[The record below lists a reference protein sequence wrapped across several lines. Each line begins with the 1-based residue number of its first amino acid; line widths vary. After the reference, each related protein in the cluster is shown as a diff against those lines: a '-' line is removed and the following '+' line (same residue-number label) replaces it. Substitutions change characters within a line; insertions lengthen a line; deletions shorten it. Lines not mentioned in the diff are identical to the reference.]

1 MSSIVFCALASGRA
15 GIRALSRLRAVG
27 AMLILL
33 LTAILMGDALAEVRV
48 PELTGRVNDL
58 TGTLS
63 AEQRRG
69 LEERLAA
76 IERRKGAQVVVLI
89 VDSTSP
95 ETIEQ
100 FSIRVAEAWKIG
112 RGVVDGRRVD
122 DGVLILVAKSDR
134 RVRIE
139 VGYGLEGA
147 IPDALARR
155 IVDESI
161 VPGFRSGDFA
171 GGLQAGIGDLGRLID
186 GEPLPPPRRA
196 AEATGDG
203 LGDALMTGLVVAA
216 IAGSVTTAML
226 GRLIGAFAGAA
237 AGGVFAIAGGAS
249 LLSGGAVFLLAL
261 VFLLFFRG
269 GGGGRGGSGG
279 VWTGGGSGGTSWGGR
294 SSGGGFSGGGGG
306 FGGGGA
312 SGRW

>member
-1 MSSIVFCALASGRA
+1 MSADALGARPPGPA
-15 GIRALSRLRAVG
+15 GMRVLARLRAFGVC
-27 AMLILL
+27 LL
-33 LTAILMGDALAEVRV
+33 LMLGAIATGDALAEVRV
-48 PELTGRVNDL
+48 PELAGRVNDL
-58 TGTLS
+58 TRTLT

-89 VDSTSP
+89 VDSTAP

-100 FSIRVAEAWKIG
+100 FSIRVAETWKIG

-186 GEPLPPPRRA
+186 GEPLPPPRR
-196 AEATGDG
+196 EAGSSGDG
-203 LGDALMTGLVVAA
+203 IGDELMTGLVVAA
-216 IAGSVTTAML
+216 FAGSVTIAML
-226 GRLIGAFAGAA
+226 GRLVGALAGAA
-237 AGGVFAIAGGAS
+237 AGGVFAVVGGAS
-249 LLSGGAVFLLAL
+249 LLTGGAVFLLAL

-279 VWTGGGSGGTSWGGR
+279 VWTGGGAGGSGWGGR